1 MRKEDVCC
9 SRMSDMLQ
17 ARGEH
22 DPFADPDVLVHYD
35 PKFDEYGLVIHDGGS
50 STVGIEYCPWC
61 GRRLPESRR
70 DAWYDRLEA
79 MGLDPADEDEVPD
92 EYKSATWYTKS

>member
-1 MRKEDVCC
+1 MKEADVCC
-9 SRMSDMLQ
+9 TRMSDMLQ
-17 ARGEH
+17 SRGER

-35 PKFDEYGLVIHDGGS
+35 PKFDEHGLIIHDGGS

-70 DAWYDRLEA
+70 DVWYDRLEA
-79 MGLDPADEDEVPD
+79 LGLDPDEDEVPE
-92 EYKSATWYTKS
+92 EYKSTAWYTKS

>member
-1 MRKEDVCC
+1 
-9 SRMSDMLQ
+9 MSDMLQ
-17 ARGEH
+17 ARGEL

-70 DAWYDRLEA
+70 DAWYDRLLA
-79 MGLDPADEDEVPD
+79 MGLDPEKDEVPE
-92 EYKSATWYTKS
+92 EYKSAAWYTKS